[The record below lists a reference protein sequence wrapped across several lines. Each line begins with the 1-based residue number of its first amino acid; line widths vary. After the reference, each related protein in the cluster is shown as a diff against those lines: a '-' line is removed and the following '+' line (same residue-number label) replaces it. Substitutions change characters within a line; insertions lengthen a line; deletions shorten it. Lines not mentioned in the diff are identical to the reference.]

1 MLLLAVSALVG
12 SVGAWTV
19 NPALRATPVVPE
31 VAHALVVAKSS
42 QDAKG
47 PLDSCGKVP
56 TYDNASPKN
65 YGDAMKTK
73 FNAETKKREEVTFK
87 TGDDVEFKCNAGFSI
102 DGSKDGETT
111 FKAVCSEQGYFKP
124 DGTCIK
130 ASKCGSVPEIK
141 DATAT
146 TKKDFLNAPD
156 GAVQFACNPGY
167 SLDGNK
173 VVAGGMGKNQLFT
186 LKCQPFNNEYE
197 KFEGECK
204 AYAFVPSKE
213 TTRIYTQVFE
223 ALFTVTCKGKLVE
236 AFGKGKAPPVDSAC
250 GKLKAGSGACA
261 GLVSEI
267 TAAFDAAKA
276 KLKTYKEE
284 KEWYDSEDKPGVADD
299 AQKFCEGLYKLVEK
313 PNPE

>member
-1 MLLLAVSALVG
+1 MLLLAVSAALVG
-12 SVGAWTV
+12 SAGAWTV

-31 VAHALVVAKSS
+31 AAHALVVAKSS
-42 QDAKG
+42 QDSKG
-47 PLDSCGKVP
+47 PLDSCGKAP
-56 TYDNASPKN
+56 TYDNATPKN
-65 YGDAMKTK
+65 YEDAMKTK
-73 FNAETKKREEVTFK
+73 FNTETKKREEVTFK
-87 TGDDVEFKCNAGFSI
+87 TSDEIEFKCNAGFTI

-130 ASKCGSVPEIK
+130 ASKCGSVPEISH
-141 DATAT
+141 ATAT
-146 TKKDFLNAPD
+146 AKKIE

-186 LKCQPFNNEYE
+186 LKCQDFNNEYE

-213 TTRIYTQVFE
+213 TTRIYTKVFE

-250 GKLKAGSGACA
+250 GKLQAGSGECA

-267 TAAFDAAKA
+267 KSAFDAAKE
-276 KLKTYKEE
+276 KMKTYKEE

-313 PNPE
+313 PNDL